1 MDNYNEVLKYIISNL
16 NDMREEIDS
25 TLSYMYKY
33 RIPFQQADRGNSLES
48 AILSAINDY
57 EIDNDYEEDE
67 ILDEILSEKD
77 LEDIFFDVVDNLDK
91 QPILRKDKE
100 LLESLTRKYGKRYIL
115 RTLNESG
122 DTERGQYMIGRLHRR
137 SAQRSAEDDYY
148 RRRNI
153 SKEYDNLFKH
163 NKGNWEAYNKGYD
176 DEGIDLPRLKRNAIR
191 ANYGTYKMKD
201 MDKLGKQFIS
211 FIEKNDA
218 ILQLIVDY
226 MSGNQNGKKYSS
238 PLNEVIPEFEDAVL
252 KYETTPDEKK
262 AIERAFNEWW
272 HYAEAELMPDYD
284 EE

>member
-1 MDNYNEVLKYIISNL
+1 M
-16 NDMREEIDS
+16 
-25 TLSYMYKY
+25 
-33 RIPFQQADRGNSLES
+33 
-48 AILSAINDY
+48 
-57 EIDNDYEEDE
+57 
-67 ILDEILSEKD
+67 
-77 LEDIFFDVVDNLDK
+77 
-91 QPILRKDKE
+91 LRKDKV
-100 LLESLTRKYGKRYIL
+100 LLESLAKKYGKRNIL

-137 SAQRSAEDDYY
+137 SAQRSAQDDYY

-153 SKEYDNLFKH
+153 SKEFDNLYKH
-163 NKGNWEAYNKGYD
+163 NKGDWEAYDKGYD
-176 DEGIDLPRLKRNAIR
+176 DEGIDTPTLKNRTIRNNHSI
-191 ANYGTYKMKD
+191 YKMKD
-201 MDKLGKQFIS
+201 MDKIGKKFIS

-272 HYAEAELMPDYD
+272 YYAEAELMPDYD